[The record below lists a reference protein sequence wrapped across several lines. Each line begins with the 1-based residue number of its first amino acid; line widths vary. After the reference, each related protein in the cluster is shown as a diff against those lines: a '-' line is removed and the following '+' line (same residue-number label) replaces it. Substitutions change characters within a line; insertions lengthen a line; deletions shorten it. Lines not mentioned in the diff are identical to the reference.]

1 MSFDVLTFG
10 RVSFDLYSKN
20 IGADFND
27 IKELTTSIGGSPT
40 NIAVGAQRLGLKVG
54 LFSAVAPDPV
64 GGFIANTLDKEG
76 VDTTH
81 VQTINGTTSTAVV
94 CGIIPPDRFPLVF
107 YRDNAPDEKIT
118 IDHVEKVDFSQ
129 YRAFVMSGTALA
141 VEPARSAA
149 FHATEKAKKAGIP
162 VILDIDFR
170 SISWKD
176 IRTHGIVLRQYLPLC
191 DIVMGTNEE
200 LLAVFIQDAAQL
212 AIKDNA
218 ITDPYIKGNISEA
231 ITKIMTLGINLLLV
245 KTGADGVAAYHK
257 DGTKQ
262 KVPGFPVEPVNILG
276 AGDAFA
282 AGFLYGYLNEWD
294 TYKSC
299 RLANACG
306 AWMVTKHGCCN
317 YAPYYDEIINFIEEK
332 GGF

>member
-1 MSFDVLTFG
+1 MKFDALTFG
-10 RVSFDLYSKN
+10 RVSIDLYSKN
-20 IGADFND
+20 IGAEFND

-40 NIAVGAQRLGLKVG
+40 NIAVGAQRLGLKTS
-54 LFSAVAPDPV
+54 LFSAIGPDPI
-64 GGFIANTLDKEG
+64 GGFITNTLKKEG
-76 VDTTH
+76 VDTSH
-81 VQTINGTTSTAVV
+81 LQTIDGTTSTAVV

-118 IDHVEKVDFSQ
+118 IDHVNEVDFSQ
-129 YRAFVMSGTALA
+129 YKSFVMSGTALA

-149 FHATEKAKKAGIP
+149 IYATEKAKEAGIP

-170 SISWKD
+170 AISWKD
-176 IRTHGIVLRQYLPLC
+176 LRMHGIVLRQYLTSC
-191 DIVMGTNEE
+191 NVVIGTEEE
-200 LLAVFIQDAAQL
+200 LLSVFLTNANQV

-218 ITDPYIKGNISEA
+218 ITDPTIEGNVTEA
-231 ITKIMTLGINLLLV
+231 IKKVMEFGVDLLLV
-245 KTGADGVAAYHK
+245 KSGAEGVVAYHK
-257 DGTKQ
+257 DGTIE
-262 KVPGFPVEPVNILG
+262 KVPGFPVEPLNILG

-282 AGFLYGYLNEWD
+282 GGFLYGYINGWD

-306 AWMVTKHGCCN
+306 AWMVTKQGCCN
-317 YAPYYDEIINFIEEK
+317 FAPYYDEIIQFIEEK